1 MNSLKKNRIWNK
13 DIREIPY
20 SIKESYMTDKKKEAK
35 SNKAQEIIQA
45 TYSVILEEGF
55 CNTTTQMISQKA
67 GITKSMLHYYFKDKG
82 VLMLETNR
90 YVVENLI
97 RMVRKSVT
105 QYSHDA
111 DRINKRITRFWETI
125 KKNIDLMIVL
135 YATSI
140 NSLNDP
146 QIRLEFGEFYG
157 MILNE
162 VKNEIISEYKH
173 LNVSEK
179 DAEAIASILMGA
191 LESLIQH
198 YMFNPN
204 TTDFNYSVKM
214 LIRLITNA
222 IPISIDPK

>member
-1 MNSLKKNRIWNK
+1 MNALKKLESWNK
-13 DIREIPY
+13 YNQEIPF
-20 SIKESYMTDKKKEAK
+20 SSKDLYMTDKKKETKA
-35 SNKAQEIIQA
+35 NKAQEIIQA

-67 GITKSMLHYYFKDKG
+67 GITKSMLHYYFKDKS

-90 YVVENLI
+90 YVVQNLI
-97 RMVRKSVT
+97 RMVRESVA
-105 QYSHDA
+105 QYSHDT

-173 LNVSEK
+173 LNVSAK

-191 LESLIQH
+191 LESLIHH
-198 YMFNPN
+198 YMFNPS

-222 IPISIDPK
+222 IPISIDTK